1 MVTSN
6 SHSDQLSG
14 RSRVLSDEHWRQRSS
29 MERRSMAEWRTIK
42 CSTSGQA
49 FGSRDSSQLAQM
61 RHASSASLQT
71 RALPHL
77 SFFVPPS
84 HPLVSGGL
92 SDDRARCVWAL
103 EGSTGPLTYGIGLVR
118 FLTLRETSQTV
129 SRETFAAGRTIILV
143 YASRRNAK
151 RDGRSPHCT

>member
-1 MVTSN
+1 
-6 SHSDQLSG
+6 
-14 RSRVLSDEHWRQRSS
+14 
-29 MERRSMAEWRTIK
+29 MANDKMFDPWPSFRL
-42 CSTSGQA
+42 A
-49 FGSRDSSQLAQM
+49 RQLAAGADAP
-61 RHASSASLQT
+61 RLICFVADEGAASPLFFCPTLPSLGEWWTIRRQ
-71 RALPHL
+71 
-77 SFFVPPS
+77 SQ
-84 HPLVSGGL
+84 
-92 SDDRARCVWAL
+92 CVWAL

>member
-1 MVTSN
+1 
-6 SHSDQLSG
+6 
-14 RSRVLSDEHWRQRSS
+14 
-29 MERRSMAEWRTIK
+29 MANNKMFDLWPSFRL
-42 CSTSGQA
+42 A
-49 FGSRDSSQLAQM
+49 RQLAAGADAP
-61 RHASSASLQT
+61 RLICSLQT

-103 EGSTGPLTYGIGLVR
+103 EGSTGPLTCGIGLVR

>member
-1 MVTSN
+1 MVTF
-6 SHSDQLSG
+6 L
-14 RSRVLSDEHWRQRSS
+14 RFVLLRLAR
-29 MERRSMAEWRTIK
+29 
-42 CSTSGQA
+42 
-49 FGSRDSSQLAQM
+49 QLAAGADAP
-61 RHASSASLQT
+61 RLICFVADEGAASPL
-71 RALPHL
+71 
-77 SFFVPPS
+77 FFVPPS